1 MFINDQPALYAA
13 VAALRPALR
22 RVLGE
27 ALLAPQQM
35 ESPGRSSSS
44 SSSSG
49 RQQQQVASSAPSGA
63 GSAAFSGGGGSGHRA
78 LAFSPCPPTNDGA
91 PHALN
96 VIRAIL
102 EGLRVRTTD
111 GRTD

>member
-44 SSSSG
+44 SSSG
-49 RQQQQVASSAPSGA
+49 RQQQVASSAPSGA
-63 GSAAFSGGGGSGHRA
+63 GSAAYSGGGGSGHRA

-102 EGLRVRTTD
+102 EGLRVRTSD
-111 GRTD
+111 

>member
-1 MFINDQPALYAA
+1 M
-13 VAALRPALR
+13 AALRPALR

-44 SSSSG
+44 SSSG
-49 RQQQQVASSAPSGA
+49 RQQQVASYAPSGA